1 MLIVLGNS
9 IIAGAMDKPIA
20 PVDRLQD
27 PVAARLGYMLRRAS
41 AAMMA
46 GLGSALADIGLRPVE
61 GTILILVGANP
72 GCIQSDIGRMLGIK
86 RANMV
91 PLIAALAGR
100 GLLEKSP
107 VDGRSLALSLTAGGE
122 ALRAQVDIIMDR
134 HEARFER
141 LLAGKDVTLLRE
153 ALRLIAEEGEAGAE

>member
-1 MLIVLGNS
+1 MLIVLSNN
-9 IIAGAMDKPIA
+9 IIAGYMDKPPPLA
-20 PVDRLQD
+20 DRLTD
-27 PVAARLGYMLRRAS
+27 PVAPRLGYMLRRAS

-46 GLGSALADIGLRPVE
+46 GLGVALAEIGLRPVE

-100 GLLEKSP
+100 GLVEKSP
-107 VDGRSLALSLTAGGE
+107 VDGRSLALSLTSAGE
-122 ALRAQVDIIMDR
+122 QLRAQVDAIMDA

-141 LLAGKDVTLLRE
+141 LLAGRDISLLRE